1 MTLEPA
7 GAPSPF
13 RSLGSRILRAAAGG
27 AAGLALYLAMGTLLH
42 RVVLPLPPPDPD
54 IFPRVGDVL
63 ASRVEG
69 FSQRVLAVEDG
80 WIHSELTLS
89 PGAAGPPPHYHL
101 GFAETFRV
109 IRGELHLDVGGETRI
124 LGPGDQY
131 RVEPGVIHRPHNPT
145 GEPVVV
151 GGGPVMPLTFAAC
164 LVQVYSFMEEYG
176 DGPGMLLELSV
187 AGDHCDTHL
196 PMPRLAEAALY
207 ATVAPAAR
215 LLGHRGYYPELSLHP
230 PGA

>member
-69 FSQRVLAVEDG
+69 FSQRVLV
-80 WIHSELTLS
+80 
-89 PGAAGPPPHYHL
+89 
-101 GFAETFRV
+101 
-109 IRGELHLDVGGETRI
+109 
-124 LGPGDQY
+124 
-131 RVEPGVIHRPHNPT
+131 
-145 GEPVVV
+145 
-151 GGGPVMPLTFAAC
+151 
-164 LVQVYSFMEEYG
+164 
-176 DGPGMLLELSV
+176 
-187 AGDHCDTHL
+187 
-196 PMPRLAEAALY
+196 
-207 ATVAPAAR
+207 
-215 LLGHRGYYPELSLHP
+215 
-230 PGA
+230 